1 MAQTD
6 HFLGLYLHLARAAEQ
21 RNRLWVRDKFL
32 LLAGAVAAQAGLA
45 DVATECRHR
54 VLAHNPQHLVGHH
67 GSIEEGL
74 ADERFQSFLNQ
85 LRRRYNQERCEHILR
100 SLGISLAREREA
112 YYSDGEYGMALLA
125 PSPEPHASGGAHQS
139 SSAAGARANPYGPRE
154 SNAQSPPN
162 KPASSLNPFQG
173 VSASLTVLLLFAV
186 PLAIGLLAAIAL
198 AWARFLR

>member
-45 DVATECRHR
+45 DVADECRRR

-67 GSIEEGL
+67 GSIEAGL
-74 ADERFQSFLNQ
+74 DDERFQSFLNQ
-85 LRRRYNQERCEHILR
+85 LRRRYNQERCEHMLR

-112 YYSDGEYGMALLA
+112 YYSDGEYATALLA
-125 PSPEPHASGGAHQS
+125 PSPASGGGQRS
-139 SSAAGARANPYGPRE
+139 GSADEARAGLNARRE
-154 SNAQSPPN
+154 SNESPPE
-162 KPASSLNPFQG
+162 KPVVSFHPFQG
-173 VSASLTVLLLFAV
+173 FSGHLTVLLFLAV

-198 AWARFLR
+198 AWVRWLR